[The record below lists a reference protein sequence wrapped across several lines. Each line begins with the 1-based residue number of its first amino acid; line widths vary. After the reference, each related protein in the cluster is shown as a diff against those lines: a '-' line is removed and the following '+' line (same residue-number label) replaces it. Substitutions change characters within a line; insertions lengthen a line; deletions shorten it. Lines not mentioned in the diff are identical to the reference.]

1 MGIFQKVRWTMH
13 LTGHLG
19 YFLLFAIH
27 GYVLNLSVILAQ
39 VSLSS
44 AFEVS
49 ENPGKTRAAKRT
61 TYILSFHG
69 LCSFMSPRKQTLR
82 FTFPPL
88 VFSSFINLYNPR
100 LHDNLG
106 LTKQRFYH

>member
-49 ENPGKTRAAKRT
+49 ENPKPEQQKELRT
-61 TYILSFHG
+61 YFRSMVFVLLCPEETNLEIYISTI
-69 LCSFMSPRKQTLR
+69 S
-82 FTFPPL
+82 
-88 VFSSFINLYNPR
+88 VF
-100 LHDNLG
+100 
-106 LTKQRFYH
+106 KFYHHW